1 MVAGDITTTANK
13 GGQAGT
19 ISSLFTLVVYG
30 AGLLLD
36 APFPGLETA
45 YYFSRLF
52 HLFYIECVQITD
64 FG

>member
-1 MVAGDITTTANK
+1 MVAGDITTTADK
-13 GGQAGT
+13 GRQAGT
-19 ISSLFTLVVYG
+19 INNLFTLDVYG
-30 AGLLLD
+30 AGLLQD

-45 YYFSRLF
+45 NYFSRLF